1 MNDLLRSID
10 SDLGR
15 KLIIGV
21 HALFFCFLSV
31 RLVAGVYSVI
41 VHIIAEVYRKTAY
54 ISYTVVRGELY

>member
-15 KLIIGV
+15 KLNIGV

-41 VHIIAEVYRKTAY
+41 VHIIAEVVETRL
-54 ISYTVVRGELY
+54 I

>member
-1 MNDLLRSID
+1 MNGLLRSID

-41 VHIIAEVYRKTAY
+41 VHIIAEVIEKRL
-54 ISYTVVRGELY
+54 I

>member
-41 VHIIAEVYRKTAY
+41 VHIIAEVIEKRLTVFIRLTALGAY
-54 ISYTVVRGELY
+54 

>member
-21 HALFFCFLSV
+21 HVLFFCVLSV

-41 VHIIAEVYRKTAY
+41 IVHIIAEVIEKRL
-54 ISYTVVRGELY
+54 I

>member
-41 VHIIAEVYRKTAY
+41 VHIIAEVVETRL
-54 ISYTVVRGELY
+54 I

>member
-15 KLIIGV
+15 KLIIHAHGV

-31 RLVAGVYSVI
+31 KLVAGVYSVI
-41 VHIIAEVYRKTAY
+41 VHIIAEVIEKRL
-54 ISYTVVRGELY
+54 I